1 MSASPSSRVA
11 PGRCSVE
18 AFGMISPCLS
28 SPASWITRLVTNCSQ
43 FASLSFIA
51 SVNAPSAIS
60 PGPVGSYPAMT
71 WFMSWL
77 T

>member
-1 MSASPSSRVA
+1 MN
-11 PGRCSVE
+11 
-18 AFGMISPCLS
+18 
-28 SPASWITRLVTNCSQ
+28 WIQL
-43 FASLSFIA
+43 ASLSFIA

-60 PGPVGSYPAMT
+60 PGPVGSYPLIT